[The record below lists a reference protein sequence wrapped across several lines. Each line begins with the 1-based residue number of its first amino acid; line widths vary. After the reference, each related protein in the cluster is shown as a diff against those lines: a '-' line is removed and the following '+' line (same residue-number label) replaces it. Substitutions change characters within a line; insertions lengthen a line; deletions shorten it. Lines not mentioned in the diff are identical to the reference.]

1 MWYNDSSIGKGNSK
15 VAKIDVM
22 ISEAEIAKK
31 VEEIAKQIENDY
43 KGEPL
48 LVVGILK
55 GASVFVSDLIRK
67 INLDVSIDFMSVSSY
82 GNSTESSGTVKILK
96 DLDIDIAGKNV
107 LIVEDIIDSGLT
119 LSNLVKEL
127 QIRNPKSLKLCTL
140 LDKPERRKTDVH
152 VVYVGFVIEDKF
164 IVGYGIDWAE
174 NYRNLPYIGSVTV

>member
-1 MWYNDSSIGKGNSK
+1 M
-15 VAKIDVM
+15 ATIDVM
-22 ISEAEIAKK
+22 ISEAEIAAK
-31 VEEIAKQIENDY
+31 VEELAKKIENDY

-67 INLDVSIDFMSVSSY
+67 INLDVNIDFMCVSSY
-82 GNSTESSGTVKILK
+82 GNATESSGTVRILK
-96 DLDIDIAGKNV
+96 DLDVDIAGKNV

-140 LDKPERRKTDVH
+140 LDKPERRKANVLVD
-152 VVYVGFVIEDKF
+152 YIGFVIEDKF

-174 NYRNLPYIGSVTV
+174 KYRNLPYIGSVTV

>member
-1 MWYNDSSIGKGNSK
+1 
-15 VAKIDVM
+15 M

-152 VVYVGFVIEDKF
+152 VDYVGFVIEDKF

-174 NYRNLPYIGSVTV
+174 KYRNLPYIGSVTV